1 MDGPQSFQFGALP
14 HIPPPVWRWLDLMPA
29 ACSQPARKESLE
41 EHHTAMGTH
50 HYLNIISFRMSS
62 AAQNFYRAHL
72 FLIFSPLPSNNFL
85 YFFIQTFFFRLL
97 PTTTTAAGLLW
108 SPSMSLTMFYRTCSV
123 LGVWGSVDVSF
134 PIIYCDCKIN
144 NKTLFIRLQTQRAI
158 KRFYSY
164 LIPTR
169 GCRQRYPNFH
179 GIPKWGHQDIR
190 YSEIPCQRYSV
201 QNTWKSL

>member
-1 MDGPQSFQFGALP
+1 MSFEARSWVNKFLLAST
-14 HIPPPVWRWLDLMPA
+14 PPPNGWPTIVSIRSTATYTSDGMTMTWLD

-50 HYLNIISFRMSS
+50 HLNIISFRMSS

-144 NKTLFIRLQTQRAI
+144 NKTLFIRLQTI
-158 KRFYSY
+158 K
-164 LIPTR
+164 L
-169 GCRQRYPNFH
+169 
-179 GIPKWGHQDIR
+179 
-190 YSEIPCQRYSV
+190 
-201 QNTWKSL
+201 